1 MQISCQFASDFF
13 EKRLHCCITIAL
25 QKSCDKPANR
35 RAASDEKPTPV
46 LLITAQLTKS
56 RSENVL
62 ITSFL
67 GYKTL
72 DSNVMGTSIMEI
84 FLYGLQNV
92 IL

>member
-1 MQISCQFASDFF
+1 MNVEFSQMHTVLMLIFICIKDMLFLCYPAS
-13 EKRLHCCITIAL
+13 
-25 QKSCDKPANR
+25 
-35 RAASDEKPTPV
+35 
-46 LLITAQLTKS
+46 LIQRNATSQLTKS

-72 DSNVMGTSIMEI
+72 DSNVMGTSIMES

-92 IL
+92 IV